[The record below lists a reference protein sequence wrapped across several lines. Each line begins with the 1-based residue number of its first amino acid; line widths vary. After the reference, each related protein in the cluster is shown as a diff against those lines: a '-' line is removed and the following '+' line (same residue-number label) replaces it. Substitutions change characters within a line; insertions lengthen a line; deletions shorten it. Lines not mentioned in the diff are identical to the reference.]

1 MWRQRSR
8 TLYLQDGDRNTRFF
22 HCRAAQRRRKNLI
35 IGIKDQ
41 SNTWC
46 TNPEEVSATFKSYFQ
61 QLFVASSPEII
72 EVDLDS
78 IPQVVIAKMN
88 ESLTENF

>member
-8 TLYLQDGDRNTRFF
+8 TLYLQDGDQNTRFF
-22 HCRAAQRRRKNLI
+22 HYRAAQRRRKNLI

-46 TNPEEVSATFKSYFQ
+46 TNPEEVSATLNHTFS
-61 QLFVASSPEII
+61 
-72 EVDLDS
+72 
-78 IPQVVIAKMN
+78 
-88 ESLTENF
+88 NFLLHLAPRLLR